1 LIRLGYEIDTGRA
14 VDIPLRHLAVTGQT
28 QESGKTTTLEAL
40 ITRSEL
46 RAVAFVTKRGEKSF
60 RLMNP
65 IPPYFREPANT
76 AETPMWFWVK
86 SILEATQGMKLRMEE
101 AAIINASG
109 SAKSLEDVHQNVRE
123 LAKKAKRGFERDI
136 CTCLDAYFNRVMPQ
150 IKKIRASK
158 SLSLSPGVN
167 VMDLGDYSEPV
178 QALIIRSVLEEVYLH
193 GKNTIVI
200 VPEAWKFIPLRRGSP
215 VRLAAEAFIRQGA
228 ALKNYIWID
237 SQDLANV
244 ATEVLKSIS
253 VWILGVQR
261 ELNEVKRTLGYIGI
275 GAAVRAEEI
284 QRLGK
289 GQFYVC
295 FGDTVK
301 KVYVQP
307 AGMDDV
313 HAHAIACGDES
324 PDSWR
329 QIVRS
334 LDKKLGTAV
343 ASEADAVQVQV
354 EEPPDEGQDEEAE
367 REANQLNTGRPDIPD
382 GSGNHGG
389 SLAEGENASLRI
401 GSRTTQ
407 DTEGQAAS
415 LRNNQRAPKA
425 ETIPEK
431 VVITDFA
438 ECVYQQLKRRLLGEA
453 QVIALLTAKPEIK
466 LHVERPTIEMNS
478 AEPRGRIA
486 LLISEGFFS
495 REKSIPST
503 VEEFRRRGWMA
514 ATGRPIPLNLHFS
527 KLCELGFLTLEAAGY
542 RAVEGMKV
550 NIT

>member
-1 LIRLGYEIDTGRA
+1 MIRLGYEIDTGRA

-150 IKKIRASK
+150 IKRIRASK

-334 LDKKLGTAV
+334 LDKKEESRKVQDRVNQAV
-343 ASEADAVQVQV
+343 FDEIV
-354 EEPPDEGQDEEAE
+354 EIPDVRQQDESEQE
-367 REANQLNTGRPDIPD
+367 DDELNTGLPEVPQRA
-382 GSGNHGG
+382 GNHRGG
-389 SLAEGENASLRI
+389 LAESGSAAHPSGEEGCRET
-401 GSRTTQ
+401 GSRDDQ
-407 DTEGQAAS
+407 KRPNTEAVPQ
-415 LRNNQRAPKA
+415 
-425 ETIPEK
+425 K
-431 VVITDFA
+431 VVITDFS
-438 ECVYQQLKRRLLGEA
+438 ECVYQQLKQRLLGEA
-453 QVIALLTAKPEIK
+453 QVIALLAAKPEIE
-466 LHVERPTIEMNS
+466 LHVVQTKVQMN
-478 AEPRGRIA
+478 ALEPRGRIA

-495 REKSIPST
+495 TERTIPST